1 MNQVKVQDEHDTV
14 NCDEVLNEVESLQ
27 DLIEKLLEAMDDE
40 NEATILAIV
49 ESLAG
54 TLRLLVRILR
64 DCIENDNGNGN
75 GDDDDDD

>member
-1 MNQVKVQDEHDTV
+1 MGIKPTEEHDTV
-14 NCDEVLNEVESLQ
+14 NCDEVLEEVESLQ
-27 DLIEKLLEAMDDE
+27 DLIEKMLDLIDDE

-64 DCIENDNGNGN
+64 DCLENDNG
-75 GDDDDDD
+75 DDD

>member
-1 MNQVKVQDEHDTV
+1 MNQVKVLDEHTI
-14 NCDEVLNEVESLQ
+14 NCDEILQEVESLQ

-64 DCIENDNGNGN
+64 KCLEDQNGNGNGN
-75 GDDDDDD
+75 GDDDD

>member
-1 MNQVKVQDEHDTV
+1 MNQVAIQDEHTSIT
-14 NCDEVLNEVESLQ
+14 CDEVLEEVESLQ

-40 NEATILAIV
+40 NEATILAII

-64 DCIENDNGNGN
+64 DCLENENGNGNGN
-75 GDDDDDD
+75 GDDD